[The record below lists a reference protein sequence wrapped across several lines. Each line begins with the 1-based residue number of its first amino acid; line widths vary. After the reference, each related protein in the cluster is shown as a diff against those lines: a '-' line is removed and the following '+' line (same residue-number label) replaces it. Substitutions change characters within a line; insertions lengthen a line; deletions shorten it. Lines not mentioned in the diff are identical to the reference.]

1 MKENFSIQRLQAL
14 LLRFW
19 VEKKG
24 SFVLPLVVIVIV
36 FSLYNIATINLDK
49 HHDGFGAAM
58 FLILGKWAF
67 LAVLVYHLY
76 QAFAKGSGS
85 VKTRLLHL
93 LPASASEKF
102 TCLLLTGFVLPFIV
116 YVMVS
121 QLLNVVFVFTMSA
134 KPLTFH
140 QFLFSYI
147 GLFEHPAQLAV
158 ISLML
163 KFISLLFY
171 YLLFHL
177 LVWGLIYFKDYA
189 VLKVLMIFY
198 LTYTSIIFVVF
209 QLFNAKFLL
218 TSIETVKRYAT
229 DSPEYYTQL
238 SWTLFV
244 LIFALLSSL
253 FYVNYMQFKNKQ
265 IKA

>member
-1 MKENFSIQRLQAL
+1 MNENFSIQRLQAL
-14 LLRFW
+14 FLRFW
-19 VEKKG
+19 VEKKY
-24 SFVLPLVVIVIV
+24 SLILPSVIIVIV
-36 FSLYNIATINLDK
+36 FSLLNITTINLDK
-49 HHDGFGAAM
+49 HHDGLSAAM
-58 FLILGKWAF
+58 FMILGKWAF

-76 QAFAKGSGS
+76 QAIAKGSGS
-85 VKTRLLHL
+85 AKSRQMHL
-93 LPASASEKF
+93 LPASVAEKF

-116 YVMVS
+116 YVIVF
-121 QLLNVVFVFTMSA
+121 QLFNAVFVFTMSA

-171 YLLFHL
+171 YLMFHL

-218 TSIETVKRYAT
+218 NFMEIAKRYAT
-229 DSPEYYTQL
+229 DSPEYYSQL
-238 SWTLFV
+238 SWSMFV
-244 LIFALLSSL
+244 LFFALLSGL
-253 FYVNYMQFKNKQ
+253 LYVNYMQFKNKE